1 MARPKKE
8 AAPIEAETEKP
19 AIEAQEEPKAEI
31 IAEPEAGS
39 QKKETKS
46 ATEGLEEL
54 GRRLEE
60 EKNARLKAER
70 ERNEAVQRAFRAQ
83 AEKDESDRLLIEG
96 QLNQSQSN
104 AGFLE
109 NAYAAAI
116 TEGDTLRAAKIMREM
131 AKVEA
136 QILQLK
142 NGEQSLKERPKEQPR
157 ALDPV
162 EAFAAQLSPRSAAW
176 VRAHPEFATNQKLTR
191 KMIRAHEDAVD
202 DGLPPDTDDYFA
214 YVENRLGV
222 AQRAAPSRI
231 REPERDDYEEPLS
244 EAGRG
249 SGGRQVAP
257 AAIPVSRDMS
267 PSGQRRTT
275 YRLTTAQQEAAANSG
290 MTHQEYANQL
300 HRIEEERRAAER
312 LN

>member
-142 NGEQSLKERPKEQPR
+142 NGEQSLKEKPKEPPV

-162 EAFAAQLSPRSAAW
+162 EAFAQTRLPREAAW
-176 VRAHPEFATNQKLTR
+176 IRAHPEYILDPRLSKKLEAAHNFAVADNIQMGTDAYFDSVESMLGIQKR
-191 KMIRAHEDAVD
+191 PA
-202 DGLPPDTDDYFA
+202 PPRH
-214 YVENRLGV
+214 V
-222 AQRAAPSRI
+222 
-231 REPERDDYEEPLS
+231 PEDDYEEPLS

-257 AAIPVSRDMS
+257 ARSRLAGICRHPDND
-267 PSGQRRTT
+267 PAQSG
-275 YRLTTAQQEAAANSG
+275 
-290 MTHQEYANQL
+290 
-300 HRIEEERRAAER
+300 
-312 LN
+312 

>member
-1 MARPKKE
+1 MPRTKKE
-8 AAPIEAETEKP
+8 AAPVETETEKP
-19 AIEAQEEPKAEI
+19 TIEAQGEPKVEI
-31 IAEPEAGS
+31 VAEPEAAVD
-39 QKKETKS
+39 KREAKS

-54 GRRLEE
+54 SKRLEE

-83 AEKDESDRLLIEG
+83 SEKDESDRLFIES

-116 TEGDTLRAAKIMREM
+116 TEGDTLKAAKIMREM

-142 NGEQSLKERPKEQPR
+142 NGEQSLKEKPKEQPR

-222 AQRAAPSRI
+222 SQRAAPIRV
-231 REPERDDYEEPLS
+231 REPEREEYEEPLS

-257 AAIPVSRDMS
+257 AAIPVSRDIS
-267 PSGQRRTT
+267 PSGQRSRTI
-275 YRLTTAQQEAAANSG
+275 RLTAAEIEIANITG
-290 MTHQEYANQL
+290 LTPEEYARNKQ
-300 HRIEEERRAAER
+300 RVENER